1 MPDLSSS
8 PDAPTEVVRSADDV
22 PEKRATKSAFRL
34 RISPQ
39 LVFVGLAI
47 GIIAYLTLL
56 PLLMLIY
63 GSLQSGQPGAPAD
76 FTLKNYLTL
85 LAKWRLVPAFLNS
98 LIFSSGASLLTF
110 AGGLYLAWM
119 TERTNVPWKGALYA
133 FILVPMIV
141 PGLLNTVGWII
152 LFSRRT
158 GIVNLIATQY
168 LGFEQPIEI
177 NNMLGMIWV
186 LGTDQIPLAFLL
198 LAAALRS
205 MDPSLE
211 EAAMVAGSG
220 VVHTTFRITLR
231 VLLPAILAVWMI
243 TFVRAI
249 ENFEVPA
256 LIGMPAGILVFS
268 TEVYL
273 ATKTT
278 PTDFGLASTFG
289 IVYLAI
295 TAVGIFLYLRL
306 TAMSERFATITGKGY
321 RPSPFNLG
329 RWRVP
334 FAVFNVLLCFIVF
347 FLPILIVVWSSFLP
361 FYMPP
366 SKNAFASLTLDN
378 YKRLWE
384 FPLIQR
390 AMWNSFVLGVSSS
403 TITMLLTAVMAWIIV
418 RTSWRGKG
426 LLDFLAFS
434 PIAVPGLVMG
444 IAILWLYLVAPLP
457 IYGTLWILLIAYVTK
472 YLPYGMRACSSSM
485 LQIKKE
491 LEEASETSGAT
502 WPHTFARVILPLLAP
517 GFVAGWIF
525 VVTHS
530 FRELAT
536 SIMLYRSGTEVI
548 SVVLFELWETGQYPQ
563 LSALGMVLV
572 AILVAISLIAR
583 AIGARYSVQ
592 QV

>member
-1 MPDLSSS
+1 ML
-8 PDAPTEVVRSADDV
+8 
-22 PEKRATKSAFRL
+22 
-34 RISPQ
+34 
-39 LVFVGLAI
+39 
-47 GIIAYLTLL
+47 YLTLL
-56 PLLMLIY
+56 PLVMLVY
-63 GSLQSGQPGAPAD
+63 GSLQSGPPGTAGAL
-76 FTLKNYLTL
+76 TLRNYLVL
-85 LAKWRLVPAFLNS
+85 LDKWRLVPAFLNS
-98 LIFSSGASLLTF
+98 LIFSSGASLLAF

-119 TERTNVPWKGALYA
+119 TERSNVPWKGALYA
-133 FILVPMIV
+133 CVLVPMVV
-141 PGLLNTVGWII
+141 PGLLTTVGWII

-158 GIVNLIATQY
+158 GVINLIATQY

-177 NNMLGMIWV
+177 NNMAGMIWV

-198 LAAALRS
+198 LAAAFRS

-220 VVHTTFRITLR
+220 IVRTTFRITLR

-256 LIGMPAGILVFS
+256 LIGMPAGILVFA

-295 TAVGIFLYLRL
+295 TAVGIFFYLRL
-306 TAMSERFATITGKGY
+306 TAASERFATITGKGY
-321 RPSPFNLG
+321 RPTAFNLG
-329 RWRVP
+329 RWRFP
-334 FAVFNVLLCFIVF
+334 LAALNVFLCSVLFI
-347 FLPILIVVWSSFLP
+347 LPILIVVWSSFLP

-366 SKNAFASLTLDN
+366 SKGAFASLTLDN

-384 FPLIQR
+384 FPLVQR

-403 TITMLLTAVMAWIIV
+403 TITMFLTAVVAWIMV
-418 RTSWRGKG
+418 RTTWRGKG

-434 PIAVPGLVMG
+434 PIAIPGLVLG
-444 IAILWLYLVAPLP
+444 IAILWLYLVVPVP
-457 IYGTLWILLIAYVTK
+457 VYGTLWILLIAYVTK

-491 LEEASETSGAT
+491 LEEASEASGAT

-525 VVTHS
+525 VITHS
-530 FRELAT
+530 FRELST

-548 SVVLFELWETGQYPQ
+548 SVVLFELWDAGQ
-563 LSALGMVLV
+563 S
-572 AILVAISLIAR
+572 
-583 AIGARYSVQ
+583 RYRFSTWG
-592 QV
+592 

>member
-1 MPDLSSS
+1 MTNLSSS
-8 PDAPTEVVRSADDV
+8 PDAPAEVVRSSDDALK
-22 PEKRATKSAFRL
+22 KRAIQL

-39 LVFVGLAI
+39 LVFAGLAI
-47 GIIAYLTLL
+47 GAVAYLTLV
-56 PLLMLIY
+56 PLLMLLY
-63 GSLQSGQPGAPAD
+63 GSLQGGQPGAAAD

-85 LAKWRLVPAFLNS
+85 FTKWRLVPAFLNS

-220 VVHTTFRITLR
+220 VVRTTFRITLR

-295 TAVGIFLYLRL
+295 TAVGIFLYLTL
-306 TAMSERFATITGKGY
+306 TAMAGRFSTITGK
-321 RPSPFNLG
+321 
-329 RWRVP
+329 
-334 FAVFNVLLCFIVF
+334 
-347 FLPILIVVWSSFLP
+347 
-361 FYMPP
+361 
-366 SKNAFASLTLDN
+366 
-378 YKRLWE
+378 
-384 FPLIQR
+384 
-390 AMWNSFVLGVSSS
+390 
-403 TITMLLTAVMAWIIV
+403 
-418 RTSWRGKG
+418 
-426 LLDFLAFS
+426 
-434 PIAVPGLVMG
+434 
-444 IAILWLYLVAPLP
+444 
-457 IYGTLWILLIAYVTK
+457 
-472 YLPYGMRACSSSM
+472 
-485 LQIKKE
+485 
-491 LEEASETSGAT
+491 
-502 WPHTFARVILPLLAP
+502 
-517 GFVAGWIF
+517 
-525 VVTHS
+525 
-530 FRELAT
+530 RE
-536 SIMLYRSGTEVI
+536 
-548 SVVLFELWETGQYPQ
+548 P
-563 LSALGMVLV
+563 
-572 AILVAISLIAR
+572 
-583 AIGARYSVQ
+583 
-592 QV
+592 